1 MGLKMY
7 RYLSMCVGLRF
18 FLHFSLYTLVQDVG
32 SAKLGTEHAQCCWGA
47 LIIVLFC
54 KKNVAKEIILGGCI
68 FEVAVFSRDCTYI
81 YIPYT
86 R

>member
-18 FLHFSLYTLVQDVG
+18 FLHFSLYTLLQDGG
-32 SAKLGTEHAQCCWGA
+32 SAKLGAQCCRGA

-54 KKNVAKEIILGGCI
+54 KKNVAKEIILGGRI